1 MLGGGNPVGGA
12 NPAGVGTSVNYIR
25 HPTKT
30 LVYGYSGTVL
40 VTGGSDVVGLKFTT
54 GNEAIDGKVMVQ
66 YMDDAADGDDS
77 LFKINM
83 DSQRVVG
90 AIVGTNF
97 GGANPA
103 LGPENWIP
111 IIIPP
116 FTNVEMVFR
125 MLSGGGT
132 IKLGVTLTGEAL

>member
-66 YMDDAADGDDS
+66 YMDDASDADDS
-77 LFKINM
+77 LFKVNM
-83 DSQRVVG
+83 DSQRVIGAVVG
-90 AIVGTNF
+90 INF
-97 GGANPA
+97 GGQNPA

-111 IIIPP
+111 IVIPP

-132 IKLGVTLTGEAL
+132 VKLGVSFTGEAF